1 MTVLSPSTHP
11 SVISVWING
20 IEREISAGQSVADV
34 LASLDLPVERLA
46 VELNRSIVRKR
57 DWETTHVP
65 GGSHLEI
72 VEFVGG
78 G

>member
-1 MTVLSPSTHP
+1 MLSSTEP
-11 SVISVWING
+11 LLISVSING
-20 IEREISAGQSVADV
+20 SDRQIPANQSVLDV

-46 VELNRSIVRKR
+46 VEMNRSIVRRR
-57 DWETTHVP
+57 DWQTTLV
-65 GGSHLEI
+65 SQDSRLEI

>member
-1 MTVLSPSTHP
+1 MTVLSSSTHP
-11 SVISVWING
+11 SVIYIWING
-20 IEREISAGQSVADV
+20 VERQIAAEQSVADV

-46 VELNRSIVRKR
+46 VELNCSIVRKR
-57 DWETTHVP
+57 DWQTTEVP
-65 GGSHLEI
+65 SGSRLEI